1 MKALILGVG
10 RMGTAIAYAMDKLGF
25 QVTGMDTNRDAA
37 ENMPFKV
44 NYKQTYDEEGTP
56 TVGAPKNDFL
66 VVKDANDI
74 ITGLNVLNKF
84 DIVISSLPYH
94 QTEKVALWCIDNGV
108 RYCDLGGRVDVSENI
123 NKAAKERATLPV
135 FTDLGLAPG
144 LVNILAEEGCR
155 KLYGQEV
162 ENVNMMVGGL
172 PDYSD
177 SNLNPLRY
185 AVTWSVDGL
194 INEYKDDC
202 LILEDGEIKAVK
214 GMSGLE
220 ELETEKLGK
229 LEAFY
234 TSGGA
239 SHSIHSMKDR
249 GVKNCSYKTLRYR
262 GHGKI
267 IKFLIRDCSLSDEVM
282 TKIFEEGCGH
292 ARRDEV
298 IVLADVKGGDKTW
311 HKEILIKSDEGFSAM
326 QKATAFSI
334 SSVAAIMA
342 EGKMEGDKHEHRDYY
357 TQYDKNLGYKDVPFD
372 EFIKNL
378 NKIGLDI

>member
-1 MKALILGVG
+1 MRACVLGVG
-10 RMGTAIAYAMDKLGF
+10 RMGTAIAYAMHKLGF
-25 QVTGMDTNRDAA
+25 DVTGMDTNLNAA
-37 ENMPFKV
+37 DNMPKHSNCGF
-44 NYKQTYDEEGTP
+44 
-56 TVGAPKNDFL
+56 F
-66 VVKDANDI
+66 VVADADDI
-74 ITGLNVLNKF
+74 ITGLNVQLKF

-94 QTEKVALWCIDNGV
+94 QTEKIGKWCVENGV
-108 RYCDLGGRVDVSENI
+108 RYCDLGGRVDVSKNI
-123 NKAAKERATLPV
+123 NDHAKQHASKPV

-144 LVNILAEEGCR
+144 LVNILAEEGC
-155 KLYGQEV
+155 KQLHGKV
-162 ENVNMMVGGL
+162 DSVNMMVGGL
-172 PDYSD
+172 PDYLE

-202 LILEDGEIKAVK
+202 LILEDGEIKTVK
-214 GMSGLE
+214 GMDGLE

-239 SHSIHSMKDR
+239 SHSIHSMKER

-267 IKFLIRDCSLSDEVM
+267 IKFLIRDCSLSDEIVA
-282 TKIFEEGCGH
+282 KIFEEGCGH
-292 ARRDEV
+292 AHKDEA

-311 HKEILIKSDEGFSAM
+311 HKEILVQSDEQFSAM

-334 SSVAAIMA
+334 SAVAAIMA
-342 EGKMEGDKHEHRDYY
+342 EGTLEGNKDQHRDYH
-357 TQYDKNLGYKDVPFD
+357 TQYPKNLSYRDIPFD
-372 EFIKNL
+372 KFNKNL
-378 NKIGLDI
+378 NKLGLNI

>member
-1 MKALILGVG
+1 MRALVLGVG

-25 QVTGMDTNRDAA
+25 HITGMDTNPDAA
-37 ENMPFKV
+37 DNMPFKV
-44 NYKQTYDEEGTP
+44 NYKQTYDEEGSLTM
-56 TVGAPKNDFL
+56 GSPKNDFL

-144 LVNILAEEGCR
+144 FVNILAEEGCR

-162 ENVNMMVGGL
+162 EDVNMMVGGL

-214 GMSGLE
+214 GMDGLE

-239 SHSIHSMKDR
+239 SHSIHSMRER

-292 ARRDEV
+292 AHRDEV
-298 IVLADVKGGDKTW
+298 IVLADVKGGDKSW
-311 HKEILIKSDEGFSAM
+311 HKEILIKSDEKFSAM

-342 EGKMEGDKHEHRDYY
+342 EGKMEGDKGEHRDYY
-357 TQYDKNLGYKDVPFD
+357 TQYDKNLGYKDVPFG

>member
-1 MKALILGVG
+1 MKVLVLGVG
-10 RMGTAIAYAMDKLGF
+10 RMGTAIAYAMNKLRF
-25 QVTGMDTNRDAA
+25 EVTGMDTNVEAA
-37 ENMPFKV
+37 KNMPFKI
-44 NYKQTYDEEGTP
+44 NYEQTYDQEGTP
-56 TVGAPKNDFL
+56 TTGLQKNDFL
-66 VVKDANDI
+66 VVKDADDI

-94 QTEKVALWCIDNGV
+94 QTEKVAMWCVDNGV
-108 RYCDLGGRVDVSENI
+108 RYCDLGGRVDVSKNI
-123 NKAAKERATLPV
+123 NDYAKQHATKPV

-155 KLYGQEV
+155 QIHSTADS
-162 ENVNMMVGGL
+162 VNMMVGGL
-172 PDYSD
+172 PDFHEST
-177 SNLNPLRY
+177 NNPLRY
-185 AVTWSVDGL
+185 GVTWSVDGL

-202 LILEDGEIKAVK
+202 LILEDGEIKTVR
-214 GMSGLE
+214 GMDGLE
-220 ELETEKLGK
+220 NLETEKLGN

-239 SHSIHSMKDR
+239 SHSIDSMRAR

-267 IKFLIRDCSLSDEVM
+267 IKFLIRDCSLSDEIM

-292 ARRDEV
+292 ANKDEV
-298 IVLADVKGGDKTW
+298 IVLADVKGGDKSW
-311 HKEILIKSDEGFSAM
+311 HKEILVQSDEQFSAM

-334 SSVAAIMA
+334 SAVAAIMA
-342 EGKMEGDKHEHRDYY
+342 EGKLEGDKEQHRDYWL
-357 TQYDKNLGYKDVPFD
+357 QYNKPLSYADVPFD
-372 EFIKNL
+372 EFKKNL